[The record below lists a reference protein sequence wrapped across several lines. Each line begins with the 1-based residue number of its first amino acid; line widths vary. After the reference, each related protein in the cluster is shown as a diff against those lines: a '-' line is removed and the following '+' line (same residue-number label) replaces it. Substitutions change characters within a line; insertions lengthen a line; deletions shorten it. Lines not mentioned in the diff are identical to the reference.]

1 MARLLS
7 ALFTSARSLSMLALS
22 MLALSATAEPSEE
35 LQQKINAQVVRV
47 QVILQS
53 GAYGVG
59 SGVVVAQDQVV
70 TNCHVIANAQSI
82 GVTVNGE
89 SYSVSAIK
97 PDWHHDVC
105 IIKVD
110 GLKAPIAT
118 MGFSK
123 NLKYE
128 QVVYATGYPSF
139 QPCPSTTSGFV
150 KGIYNM
156 DDSVIIRAS
165 SSFMPG
171 DSGGGL
177 FDETGN
183 LVGIIALKSP
193 GRKAYY
199 YNLAVEWVQALLTKP
214 EQPVHSPSQLPFW
227 AESLENWPSFMRV
240 VQPYLTENWSALKQ
254 VASDWTERE
263 PASVEALFYL
273 AAAEY
278 GLSNTDKAEALLRKV
293 VSVNRDHSQA
303 LYYLGL
309 IEEDSGRRMEAL
321 NKVALLNVLDETA
334 ANKLKLA
341 MGIPQ
346 ESP

>member
-1 MARLLS
+1 MTRLLL
-7 ALFTSARSLSMLALS
+7 AVFTSARSLSLFALS
-22 MLALSATAEPSEE
+22 TLALSAAAEPSEE

-82 GVTVNGE
+82 GVIINGE
-89 SYSVSAIK
+89 SLSVSAIK

-118 MGFSK
+118 IGSSK
-123 NLKYE
+123 DLKYE
-128 QVVYATGYPSF
+128 QPVFATGYPNF
-139 QPCPSTTSGFV
+139 QPCPSTTYGFV
-150 KGIYNM
+150 KGMFTM

-177 FDETGN
+177 FDEDGK

-193 GRKAYY
+193 GRRAYY
-199 YNLAVEWVQALLTKP
+199 YNLAVEWVQALLTQP
-214 EQPVHSPSQLPFW
+214 EQPVHSPSSLPFW
-227 AESLENWPSFMRV
+227 AESLEKWPSFMRV
-240 VQPYLTENWSALKQ
+240 VQPYMTEDWAALQ
-254 VASDWTERE
+254 QIALQWTERE
-263 PASVEALFYL
+263 PQSSEAWFYL

-278 GLSNTDKAEALLRKV
+278 GLSNRDKSEVLFNKV
-293 VSVNRDHSQA
+293 LSMNRDHTQA

-309 IEEDSGRRMEAL
+309 IEEDSGKRMEAL
-321 NKVALLNVLDETA
+321 TKVALLSALDVTA
-334 ANKLKLA
+334 ANKLKSA
-341 MGIPQ
+341 MGIQQ